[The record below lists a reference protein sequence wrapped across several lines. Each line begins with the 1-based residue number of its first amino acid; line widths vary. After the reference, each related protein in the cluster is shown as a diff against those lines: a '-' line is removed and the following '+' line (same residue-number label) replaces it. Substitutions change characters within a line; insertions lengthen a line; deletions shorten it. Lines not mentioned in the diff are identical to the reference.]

1 MHLLNVEAG
10 VPSRLLMYTLIYW
23 LCRMHTT
30 QLQPQ
35 FLGLR
40 AQWSELKRHLTYSC
54 SHVSSEHALSQKGLA
69 INLASCGLSSSVRLF
84 LIIIGDQF
92 GQGKFLINDL
102 AYVSDTC
109 GKHEKPGPATLFP
122 WFPGTRLRYPR
133 ERRILASPSSRVV
146 FFFAAT
152 LLLA

>member
-1 MHLLNVEAG
+1 MHFLNVEAG

-30 QLQPQ
+30 QLQLQ

-69 INLASCGLSSSVRLF
+69 INLASCGLSVRQS
-84 LIIIGDQF
+84 QF
-92 GQGKFLINDL
+92 GCSL
-102 AYVSDTC
+102 S
-109 GKHEKPGPATLFP
+109 
-122 WFPGTRLRYPR
+122 
-133 ERRILASPSSRVV
+133 
-146 FFFAAT
+146 
-152 LLLA
+152 LLATNLARESS